1 VALGESPRRE
11 EIKERVTPPQPRVA
25 YFSSHLRSRRV
36 GVKSEC
42 LDARVSGRPSN
53 LFAEHRDQQP
63 PKMRE
68 EADWF
73 AGFEQRPVVIA
84 AIRKWV
90 ETKLQLPEY
99 LD

>member
-1 VALGESPRRE
+1 
-11 EIKERVTPPQPRVA
+11 
-25 YFSSHLRSRRV
+25 
-36 GVKSEC
+36 
-42 LDARVSGRPSN
+42 
-53 LFAEHRDQQP
+53 
-63 PKMRE
+63 MRE